1 MLNTGTVKFLSAER
15 VYALVTLDPGQNVF
29 VHFSWML
36 GDRHEAL
43 EVGQRVEYDVAPGRK
58 CDA

>member
-15 VYALVTLDPGQNVF
+15 VYAFVTLDPGQDVF
-29 VHFSWML
+29 VHFSWMM
-36 GDRHEAL
+36 GDSRTAL

-58 CDA
+58 SDA